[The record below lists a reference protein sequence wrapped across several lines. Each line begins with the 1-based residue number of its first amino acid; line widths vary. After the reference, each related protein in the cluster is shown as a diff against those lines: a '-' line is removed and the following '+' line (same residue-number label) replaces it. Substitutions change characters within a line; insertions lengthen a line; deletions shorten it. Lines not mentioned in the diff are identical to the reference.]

1 MNYRLLIIN
10 MGSTSTKVGVY
21 LDDSPVWT
29 HTITHRRKISRAICI
44 SWISMSTGWV
54 LLRRFWPK
62 KENAWK
68 NSMLS

>member
-29 HTITHRRKISRAICI
+29 HTITHPRERYRA
-44 SWISMSTGWV
+44 
-54 LLRRFWPK
+54 
-62 KENAWK
+62 
-68 NSMLS
+68 LSAFHGSV